1 LSGDPVA
8 DARAV
13 IDSNS
18 YMTLGTADESGR
30 PWVSP
35 VWFAHSGYREL
46 FWVSSP
52 DARHSINLAAR
63 PEVGIVIF
71 DSQVSP
77 AEAEAVYVSATA
89 EELSGD
95 AVEPGIEVFSRKSE
109 SDGLPAYSRADVEEP
124 AKLRLYRATATEH
137 FALGA
142 GSQRIP
148 VDPT

>member
-1 LSGDPVA
+1 LSA
-8 DARAV
+8 DDAAAARAV

-35 VWFAHSGYREL
+35 VWFAHSGYSEF

-52 DARHSINLAAR
+52 EAQHSRNLAAR
-63 PEVGIVIF
+63 PDVSIVIF

-77 AEAEAVYVSATA
+77 GAAEAVYVSARA

-95 AVEPGIEVFSRKSE
+95 ALDAGVEVFSRKSE
-109 SDGLPAYSRADVEEP
+109 SDGLPAYSREDVQGP
-124 AKLRLYRATATEH
+124 ANLRLYRAVASEH
-137 FALGA
+137 FALGE
-142 GSQRIP
+142 GSRRIP
-148 VDPT
+148 VDPA

>member
-1 LSGDPVA
+1 MSDDPVA

-35 VWFAHSGYREL
+35 VWFAHSGYREF

-77 AEAEAVYVSATA
+77 AEAEAVYVSAMA

-95 AVEPGIEVFSRKSE
+95 EVEPGIEVFSQRSE
-109 SDGLPAYSRADVEEP
+109 SDGLTAYSRVDVEEP
-124 AKLRLYRATATEH
+124 AKLRLYRAVATEH

-142 GSQRIP
+142 GSQRVPI
-148 VDPT
+148 DPS